1 MADALKDMFNKS
13 YYKSLAVELNKN
25 YKQFNTDTFLK
36 DVMVNHDALSL
47 NERLR
52 NTSMI
57 LKKHLPSDYKKSID
71 ILSHTIPQLKG
82 GYTTLVFPDFVG
94 LYGHEHFSISMDA
107 LKHFTQFG
115 SSEFAIR
122 EYLKRDF
129 PKTIKVM
136 EKWATDKNHH
146 VRRLASEGS
155 RPRLPWSFK
164 LDTVIK
170 NPEVTRKILETLK
183 QDTELYVKKSVAN
196 HLNDISKDNSDWM
209 LGTVS
214 KWDTQNPNTQW
225 IVKHASRTLIKKGNK
240 QSLSLF
246 GFEKTIKADVANF
259 KISKNKLKLG
269 EVFEFSFDVI
279 SQKNKNQKLAID
291 YVIYYQK
298 KLGEI
303 SPKVFKLKELNLD
316 GNGKIAIQKKHR
328 FEDFTTRKHYSGK
341 HAIEI
346 VINGNAIAKKEFELM
361 V

>member
-13 YYKSLAVELNKN
+13 YYKNLAVELNKT
-25 YKQFNTDTFLK
+25 YQPFNTDTFIK

-52 NTSMI
+52 NTSII
-57 LKKHLPSDYKKSID
+57 LKKHLPADYKKSIE
-71 ILSHTIPQLKG
+71 ILSQTIPQLNS

-94 LYGHEHFSISMDA
+94 LYGHEHFTISMDA

-122 EYLKRDF
+122 EYLKHDF
-129 PKTIKVM
+129 PKTIKIM

-164 LDTVIK
+164 LDSVIK
-170 NPEVTRKILETLK
+170 NPEVTRTILETLK

-209 LGTVS
+209 LNTVS
-214 KWDTQNPNTQW
+214 QWNTQNPNTQW

-246 GFEKTIKADVANF
+246 GFEKTAKVDLVNF
-259 KISKNKLKLG
+259 KINKNKIKLG

-291 YVIYYQK
+291 YIIHYQK
-298 KLGEI
+298 KLGEM
-303 SPKVFKLKELNLD
+303 SPKVFKLKEIELEG
-316 GNGKIAIQKKHR
+316 GNKIQIQKKHR

-346 VINGNAIAKKEFELM
+346 VINGNTIVKKEFE
-361 V
+361 VVV